1 MIARMKSA
9 LVAALF
15 ACLWQSTA
23 HAQCA
28 PAPDSPYF
36 FRDLSEERAEAKIAE
51 NRKFYDDL
59 LTDSFAARGAGG
71 KSASKAEYIT
81 AELSENRAPSNHR
94 FYSISNYTLV
104 EHQQGHTV
112 ATYLLR
118 EGITADGKTRIFES
132 QMRETYE
139 VLEGRW
145 RLAAVEASSVEATE
159 AVRVSR

>member
-1 MIARMKSA
+1 MIAPMKSA
-9 LVAALF
+9 LVAALL
-15 ACLWQSTA
+15 ACLWQSAA

-59 LTDSFAARGAGG
+59 LTDSFAAHEAGG
-71 KSASKAEYIT
+71 KPVTKAEYIT
-81 AELSENRAPSNHR
+81 AELSQNHAPPSQR

-104 EHQQGHTV
+104 EHQQGRTV

-118 EGITADGKTRIFES
+118 EGVTTDGRTRLLES

-139 VLEGRW
+139 VRDGHW
-145 RLAAVEASSVEATE
+145 RLTAVETSPTEATE

>member
-9 LVAALF
+9 LAAMLF
-15 ACLWQSTA
+15 ACLWQSSV

-81 AELSENRAPSNHR
+81 AQLSENRAPPNRR
-94 FYSISNYTLV
+94 FYSISNYTLI
-104 EHQQGHTV
+104 EHRQGHTV

-139 VLEGRW
+139 VQDGRW
-145 RLAAVEASSVEATE
+145 RLAAVEASPAETIE
-159 AVRVSR
+159 AVRAGR